1 MGFQL
6 ITYCFFLSGF
16 LVCWQDY
23 IPPFELN
30 PVEFWTTNLIVYRC
44 LKRTL
49 KVVEVKCFQGTR
61 NEIHFLQYLL
71 FFGRILEE
79 VNLYL
84 SEEDDGYGGTREKY
98 LLIAQYMQQ
107 HMKRTSGNLRIS
119 IFYRKGYSLMI
130 WSTIQLR
137 LV

>member
-1 MGFQL
+1 MLKSCPLLETLTINLGHARIFP
-6 ITYCFFLSGF
+6 
-16 LVCWQDY
+16 DY

-30 PVEFWTTNLIVYRC
+30 PAEFWTNNLIIYRC
-44 LKRTL
+44 IKRTL
-49 KVVEVKCFQGTR
+49 KVVEVKGFQGSR

-84 SEEDDGYGGTREKY
+84 SEEDDGSGGTREKY

-107 HMKRTSGNLRIS
+107 HMKRTSLNLRIS
-119 IFYRKGYSLMI
+119 IY
-130 WSTIQLR
+130 
-137 LV
+137 